1 MIPKIIHYC
10 WFGGNK
16 KSKLIINCIASW
28 SKHLPDYEIIE
39 WNEDNCDLTSAFLQ
53 SCIELKKWAFISD
66 YIRLKKVYEFGGVY
80 LDTDM
85 LVIKN
90 LDLFLNHDC
99 FFGAEDSKYISAG
112 IIGASINNSFIKKIL
127 DSYLLIK
134 DVSQTSDFSK
144 ITIPKIITKTYFEL
158 NNNVETIFTTKMEI
172 NNIVVYPFEK
182 FYPLPFAKRYEINKY
197 KKYIYPETYA
207 IHLWNGSWLNYSE
220 FHYLREG
227 AYKKGFLK
235 IIKGDTSQKLN
246 LKYFKKIV
254 SSINQSLK
262 K

>member
-16 KSKLIINCIASW
+16 KSNLINNCIASW
-28 SKHLPDYEIIE
+28 KLHLPDYEIME
-39 WNEDNCDLTSAFLQ
+39 WNEGNCDLSSAFLQ
-53 SCIELKKWAFISD
+53 SCMKLKKWAFISD
-66 YIRLKKVYEFGGVY
+66 YIRLKKLYEFGGVY

-112 IIGASINNSFIKKIL
+112 IIGASVNNGFIEKIL
-127 DSYLLIK
+127 SRYLVMKGFTDTFDLAK
-134 DVSQTSDFSK
+134 N
-144 ITIPKIITKTYFEL
+144 TIPKIITKTFL
-158 NNNVETIFTTKMEI
+158 SVNNNVETLFTRKIEI
-172 NNIVVYPFEK
+172 NNIVVYPFET
-182 FYPLPFAKRYEINKY
+182 FYPLPFAKRYEIKKY
-197 KKYIYPETYA
+197 KEYIYPETYA
-207 IHLWNGSWLNYSE
+207 IHLWNASWVSYSE
-220 FHYLREG
+220 FQYLRKG

-246 LKYFKKIV
+246 LKYLKKIV
-254 SSINQSLK
+254 SSLNQSLK